1 MIERQ
6 IHILKVRGSNPVATT
21 INLQEVYMPNRDGT
35 GPNGNGPRTGGQR
48 GDCPGA
54 QPRQRPNDG
63 RGRGR
68 GGNRNRGR

>member
-1 MIERQ
+1 
-6 IHILKVRGSNPVATT
+6 
-21 INLQEVYMPNRDGT
+21 MPNRDGT